1 MNAAILTIGDE
12 ILIGQIVDTNSTWL
26 AQALI
31 GAGMWVV
38 EKKAVGDDR
47 EQILFALNQSLLQAD
62 LLIITGGLGPTKDD
76 ITKETLAAFVG
87 STLSFHEATWE
98 NLKRI
103 LAVFKRTPNESHREQ
118 CFMPDHAEIL
128 PNKVG
133 TAPGMWFEHNG
144 KVLIS
149 LPGVPFEMKHLMEE
163 QVLPRLQKRFLTEII
178 LHKTIRT
185 AGIGETEIAKLIEP
199 IETALPDHI
208 GLAYLPDFG
217 QVRVRLTARGQSA
230 EALKSELDKYTEQ
243 ITALLGKL
251 VYGFD
256 EETLEQAIGRRLL
269 EQGKM
274 LVTAESCTGGFI
286 AHRFTQFAGA
296 SSYYQGGLVTYS
308 NTLKVNLLGVST
320 ATLEQHGAVSEETV
334 KEMLGGALRAT
345 QSDVGISI
353 SGIAGPDGGTSDK
366 PVGTIWVA
374 VGSATQVRTFELHLF
389 KDRTKNIQ
397 FSSTFALNQLRLF
410 LDEHGNKQ

>member
-1 MNAAILTIGDE
+1 MNASILTIGDE
-12 ILIGQIVDTNSTWL
+12 ILIGQIVDTNSTWI
-26 AQALI
+26 AQQLI
-31 GAGMWVV
+31 EAGIWVI
-38 EKKAVGDDR
+38 EKKAVGDQKD
-47 EQILFALNQSLLQAD
+47 QIIFALEQSLVKAD

-76 ITKETLAAFVG
+76 ITKETLAEFVG
-87 STLSFHEATWE
+87 TTLSFHEPSWE
-98 NLKRI
+98 NLQRI
-103 LAVFKRTPNESHREQ
+103 LAVFKRTPNDSHRVQ
-118 CFMPDHAEIL
+118 CLMPDLAEIL
-128 PNKVG
+128 PNMVG
-133 TAPGMWFEHNG
+133 TAPGMWFDFEG
-144 KVLIS
+144 KVLVS
-149 LPGVPFEMKHLMEE
+149 LPGVPFEMKYLMQNE
-163 QVLPRLQKRFLTEII
+163 VLPRLKQRFSTDII

-185 AGIGETEIAKLIEP
+185 AGIGETDIATMIEP
-199 IETALPDHI
+199 IETALPEFMS
-208 GLAYLPDFG
+208 LAYLPDFG
-217 QVRVRLTARGQSA
+217 QVRVRLTARGQST
-230 EALKSELDKYTEQ
+230 EALKSELDQYTEQ

-269 EQGKM
+269 QQGKM

-308 NTLKVNLLGVST
+308 NTLKVNLLGVSP
-320 ATLEQHGAVSEETV
+320 ATLEQHGAVSEATV
-334 KEMLGGALRAT
+334 KEMLVGALRST

-353 SGIAGPDGGTSDK
+353 SGIAGPDGGTAEK

-374 VGSATQVRTFELHLF
+374 VGSATQIRTFELHLF

-410 LDEHGNKQ
+410 LDEQGDKH

>member
-47 EQILFALNQSLLQAD
+47 EQILFALGQSLLQAD

-118 CFMPDHAEIL
+118 CFMPDLAEIL

-163 QVLPRLQKRFLTEII
+163 QVLPRLQKRFLSEII

-217 QVRVRLTARGQSA
+217 QVRVRLTARGQSE

-243 ITALLGKL
+243 TTALLGKL

-308 NTLKVNLLGVST
+308 NTLKVNLLGVSP

-353 SGIAGPDGGTSDK
+353 SGIAGPDGGTADK

-374 VGSATQVRTFELHLF
+374 VGSAQDIRTFELHLF

-397 FSSTFALNQLRLF
+397 FSSTFGLNQLRLF